1 MATPLPLNAQHVLD
15 LLPPYP
21 IVLVTVG
28 AHVVCR
34 ACGSSTAAGRA
45 SGNAGTDVRT
55 SRLCSRGCCDS
66 AAMIEWKR

>member
-28 AHVVCR
+28 AHVVCG
-34 ACGSSTAAGRA
+34 ACDRSTAADRA
-45 SGNAGTDVRT
+45 SGNAGTEVRT
-55 SRLCSRGCCDS
+55 WRLCSRGRCDS
-66 AAMIEWKR
+66 AAVIE